1 MPISAFVTNI
11 VPLVKK
17 KNNIFLGGPPPPDG
31 LDARP
36 RTNIGSSFV
45 GFKIDFRPYS
55 CYRILRFG
63 ASFGQGKIM
72 VSLTMVF
79 AILAVIGLV
88 AIALVLWL
96 DRQKKKS

>member
-1 MPISAFVTNI
+1 MPISAFVTKI
-11 VPLVKK
+11 VPLVKQ
-17 KNNIFLGGPPPPDG
+17 KNNIFLGGSPPQGG
-31 LDARP
+31 LDSPP
-36 RTNIGSSFV
+36 RTHIGLCSV

-63 ASFGQGKIM
+63 ACFGQGKIM

-88 AIALVLWL
+88 GVALVLWL